1 MNGWNLL
8 VAVVAAAALL
18 VVVSIIA
25 SRRMA
30 KPIRNMADDVRRVQ
44 RGDIR
49 EVEVMGTREMKTL
62 AHAVNQMAQDLVGR
76 IADLEN
82 ETRLREKILSSMD
95 VGVVLADS
103 RRRLVYANSAAA
115 QIFGKDEMTEIA
127 PQLSLDG
134 LEQFTLYHPRRKDVS
149 AFSTLLEDGRFLTVL
164 EDVTE
169 FNRLDEIRRDF
180 VANASHELKTPV
192 ATVLASAE
200 TIVSASQHDPAMVQ
214 GFTESLVR
222 EAKRLSRLVQDLL
235 DLAKLEGSQPE
246 ATPIDL
252 SSLVRRVATPF
263 VTKARSNGLDLHI
276 SIEQEVTVNGT
287 EEDFGLLLRNL
298 LENAIEYTAQ
308 GKIDVRLRGV
318 GGFASL
324 EVEDTGI
331 GIPTEDRD
339 RIFERFYRV
348 DKGRS
353 RKTGGTGLG
362 LSIVKHV
369 AESVGGRVEIESE
382 VGKGSQFR
390 ILIPLSKN

>member
-1 MNGWNLL
+1 MNGWSLIVAL
-8 VAVVAAAALL
+8 VTAALL
-18 VVVSIIA
+18 VGVSFVT
-25 SRRMA
+25 SRRIA
-30 KPIRNMADDVRRVQ
+30 KPIRQMADDVRRVQ
-44 RGDIR
+44 RG
-49 EVEVMGTREMKTL
+49 EKGAVEVQGSSEMKTL
-62 AHAVNQMAQDLVGR
+62 ADAVNQMAQDLAGR

-95 VGVVLADS
+95 IGVLLADS
-103 RRRLVYANSAAA
+103 KRRLVYANSAAA
-115 QIFGKDEMTEIA
+115 QIFGKDEMTEIS

-134 LEQFTLYHPRRKDVS
+134 LEQFTLYHPRRRDVS
-149 AFSTLLEDGRFLTVL
+149 AFTTRLEDGRFLTVL

-192 ATVLASAE
+192 ASVLASAE
-200 TIVSASQHDPAMVQ
+200 TIVSASQDDPAMVQ
-214 GFTESLVR
+214 GFTMSLVR

-235 DLAKLEGSQPE
+235 DLAKLEGPQPE
-246 ATPIDL
+246 AKTIDL
-252 SSLVRRVATPF
+252 SSLVLRETPPF
-263 VTKARSNGLDLHI
+263 VAKARSNGLDLHI
-276 SIEQEVTVNGT
+276 SIEQEVAVNGT

-298 LENAIEYTAQ
+298 LENAVEYTAE

-318 GGFASL
+318 GEFASL
-324 EVEDTGI
+324 EIEDTGS

-353 RKTGGTGLG
+353 RQTGGTGLG

-390 ILIPLSKN
+390 ILIPLSKH